1 MPGPTEVPSEG
12 EKQSGSLHVVVD
24 DRASVRVVTVT
35 GELDHD
41 SAHVLRAAL
50 AQPLHDGVRRIVVD
64 LAELRF
70 CDSTGLNILLRARL
84 DADAAGRTLEISRPR
99 PIVARLFEVTG
110 TDTVLRVRLDP
121 DATPGPPTT
130 EAAGDTP
137 PPASPPAARP
147 DAK

>member
-24 DRASVRVVTVT
+24 DRASVRVVTVV

-41 SAHVLRAAL
+41 SAHVLRDAL
-50 AQPLHDGVRRIVVD
+50 ARPLHDGVRRIVVD

-84 DADAAGRTLEISRPR
+84 DADASGRTLEVSRPR
-99 PIVARLFEVTG
+99 PVVARLFEVTG

-121 DATPGPPTT
+121 DAKSGPPAT
-130 EAAGDTP
+130 EAATDS
-137 PPASPPAARP
+137 PAP
-147 DAK
+147 DRE

>member
-1 MPGPTEVPSEG
+1 MPGPIEVPSEG
-12 EKQSGSLHVVVD
+12 EQRSGGLRVVVD
-24 DRASVRVVTVT
+24 DRASVRVVTVA

-50 AQPLHDGVRRIVVD
+50 ARPLHDGVRRIVVD

-84 DADAAGRTLEISRPR
+84 DADAAGRTLEVARPQ

-110 TDTVLRVRLDP
+110 TDTVLRVQPDP
-121 DATPGPPTT
+121 DAELGPP
-130 EAAGDTP
+130 EAADAP
-137 PPASPPAARP
+137 PSDPE
-147 DAK
+147 

>member
-12 EKQSGSLHVVVD
+12 EQQGGSLHVVVD
-24 DRASVRVVTVT
+24 DRASVRVVTLA

-50 AQPLHDGVRRIVVD
+50 ARPLHDGVRRIVVD

-84 DADAAGRTLEISRPR
+84 DAAAIGRTLEISRPE

-121 DATPGPPTT
+121 DTEPGPPAP
-130 EAAGDTP
+130 EAAADA
-137 PPASPPAARP
+137 PPADSE
-147 DAK
+147 